1 MGLSVA
7 SIKKDFTKLCTPAQ
21 FYLVTSLFGIV
32 LYLVNMIEHKD
43 IMKTTFGIVLQSVL
57 LIIWTCVLNWICSLK
72 HGNKLAWFL
81 VLLPIIL
88 VIILLIILYTMM
100 DKVDLSKEELIEIL
114 EQDDREEDDKEEGF
128 CGDCM

>member
-81 VLLPIIL
+81 VLLPIIS
-88 VIILLIILYTMM
+88 VIILLIIFLKM
-100 DKVDLSKEELIEIL
+100 KKISQLKEIL
-114 EQDDREEDDKEEGF
+114 CKGLT
-128 CGDCM
+128 